1 MRRLERLTALRLAP
15 LRSLRALTDPRHA
28 ALRTVRLVS
37 AVFHGAAVRCSLPTL
52 GCEVGWGQ
60 PTTSAAWRRV
70 PLVYGDATL
79 GLLELR
85 CSGLLWRRSS
95 HIAALLAEP
104 LALLLALHAESPQT
118 LRGTVLS
125 SQPLHELNNAAHAL
139 SLQVGVM
146 QMLLER
152 GDTDEARQFAGLCV
166 RQADKLVAVVAGLR
180 NR

>member
-52 GCEVGWGQ
+52 GCEVGWGR
-60 PTTSAAWRRV
+60 PTADSSWRRV

-85 CSGLLWRRSS
+85 CSALLWRRSS

-152 GDTDEARQFAGLCV
+152 GDTDEARQFARLCV
-166 RQADKLVAVVAGLR
+166 HQADKLVALMVGLR